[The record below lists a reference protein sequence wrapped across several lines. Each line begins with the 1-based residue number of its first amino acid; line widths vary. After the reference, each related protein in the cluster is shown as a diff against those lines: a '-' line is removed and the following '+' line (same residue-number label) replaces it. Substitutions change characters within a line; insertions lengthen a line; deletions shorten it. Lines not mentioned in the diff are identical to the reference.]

1 MNSASSDGPG
11 KLSVPRLDIAHVA
24 QRAREIWEEVTRDLP
39 GHEGLARAS
48 RNVAAAAC
56 EAERVARRLR
66 RPLGLHRLPAAFL
79 VFSLLLFAFWSY
91 WHFFHVS
98 ELTIAIS
105 AREAVRLREAVGK
118 RFRFTVV
125 ETEGSRASLDTL
137 LRREA
142 HFAFIQGGVEVPND
156 MLCKE
161 LGDREL
167 VMFFLHSRVHDM
179 TQIRTILTSTADQG
193 SHSLARTFAR
203 IWGIAEEVRYVHD
216 WLAFTDD
223 PAYVIGQDVDAVFV
237 VKDPLDEQIADV
249 PRRLRDAG
257 FQLASPDLG
266 AMCLRLPYLKES
278 EIRPGYLDPMTPI
291 PEQPVASY
299 DVATYL
305 VGRSDLTA
313 RQRAAADDLL
323 RQTSRTE
330 PDVSEPGIDVAISLV
345 QGLESVLGIVVYI
358 GLTFLAFLGLDI
370 VAYRRRFNELN
381 TLVSL
386 ISMHQSRKDVIGLG
400 PADREH
406 NITYLRFCSDLLG
419 LITVITGYYAQENSA
434 LTYNRLF
441 TVINER
447 CTGLKLNIQL
457 KILHALIRQDPSS
470 PEPPGPE
477 RAGNGATSK

>member
-1 MNSASSDGPG
+1 
-11 KLSVPRLDIAHVA
+11 
-24 QRAREIWEEVTRDLP
+24 
-39 GHEGLARAS
+39 
-48 RNVAAAAC
+48 
-56 EAERVARRLR
+56 
-66 RPLGLHRLPAAFL
+66 
-79 VFSLLLFAFWSY
+79 
-91 WHFFHVS
+91 
-98 ELTIAIS
+98 
-105 AREAVRLREAVGK
+105 
-118 RFRFTVV
+118 
-125 ETEGSRASLDTL
+125 
-137 LRREA
+137 
-142 HFAFIQGGVEVPND
+142 
-156 MLCKE
+156 

-179 TQIRTILTSTADQG
+179 TQIRTILTSTAEQG

-203 IWGIAEEVRYVHD
+203 IWGIADEVRYVHD

-257 FQLASPDLG
+257 FRLASPDIG
-266 AMCLRLPYLKES
+266 AMSLRLPYLRES
-278 EIRPGYLDPMTPI
+278 EIRPGYLDSVAHI

-305 VGRSDLTA
+305 AGRSDLTA
-313 RQRAAADDLL
+313 RQRAAAGDLL
-323 RQTSRTE
+323 RQTSRTVPEVFE
-330 PDVSEPGIDVAISLV
+330 PSIGVAISLV

-358 GLTFLAFLGLDI
+358 GLTFLALLGLDV

-386 ISMHQSRKDVIGLG
+386 ISMHQSQKDVFGLSA
-400 PADREH
+400 ADREH
-406 NITYLRFCSDLLG
+406 IIKYLRFCSDLLG

-441 TVINER
+441 TIINER

-457 KILHALIRQDPSS
+457 KILHALIEQDTIS
-470 PEPPGPE
+470 PKPPGPE
-477 RAGNGATSK
+477 RTAGDATSV